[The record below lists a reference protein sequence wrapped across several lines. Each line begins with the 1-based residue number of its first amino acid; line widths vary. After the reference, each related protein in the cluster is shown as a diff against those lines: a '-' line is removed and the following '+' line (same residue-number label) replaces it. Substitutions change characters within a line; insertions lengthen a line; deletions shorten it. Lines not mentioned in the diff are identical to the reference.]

1 MDVDPRPEACSP
13 GKDTISGILVRLT
26 VGGDRYLRLLIGSDG
41 ALERGGR
48 GEKEFM
54 GKTVTGDLF
63 SQILESVT
71 PDLLRW
77 SGQSWSDPAA
87 RGKTCELLIGFRLA
101 DGSET
106 AIRWEYG
113 SDSPEPPRE
122 VREFVLA
129 AVECTNPW
137 YRRQIEL
144 RQQRAR
150 RPKSEGW
157 RLVSLW
163 PTVDAS
169 MENSR

>member
-1 MDVDPRPEACSP
+1 MRKRLPALRKLPLSTQAALSSRPTCGP
-13 GKDTISGILVRLT
+13 
-26 VGGDRYLRLLIGSDG
+26 
-41 ALERGGR
+41 
-48 GEKEFM
+48 
-54 GKTVTGDLF
+54 VTGL
-63 SQILESVT
+63 SRYANT
-71 PDLLRW
+71 
-77 SGQSWSDPAA
+77 AA